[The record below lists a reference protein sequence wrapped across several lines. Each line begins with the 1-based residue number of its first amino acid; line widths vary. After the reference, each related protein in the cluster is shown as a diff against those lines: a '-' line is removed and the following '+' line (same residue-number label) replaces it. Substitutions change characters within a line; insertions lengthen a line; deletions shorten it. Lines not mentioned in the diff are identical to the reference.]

1 MDLEVKFGDEQP
13 LPGSLGPW
21 ILNMVMFHSHV
32 RLLEAVRDRVT

>member
-13 LPGSLGPW
+13 LPGSLGLW
-21 ILNMVMFHSHV
+21 IFNMVMFHSHV